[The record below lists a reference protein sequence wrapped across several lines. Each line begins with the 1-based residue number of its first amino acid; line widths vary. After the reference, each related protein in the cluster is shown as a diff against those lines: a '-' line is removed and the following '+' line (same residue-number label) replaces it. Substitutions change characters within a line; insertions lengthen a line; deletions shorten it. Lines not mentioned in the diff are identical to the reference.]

1 MAVFP
6 DPRGLQEPSDLTAP
20 SLADP
25 ATRETLTAAARAGFL
40 RLCPL
45 WHLTAPQARAL
56 LGGLSERSWFRL
68 KGKAWAGSLSQDELT
83 RISLLIG
90 IFKGL
95 RLLFSSPLAEDWIQ
109 LPNSGPLFA
118 GQSPLALMQRG
129 GILAMLQVRRHL
141 DALRGG
147 L

>member
-6 DPRGLQEPSDLTAP
+6 DPSGLQEPSDLAAP
-20 SLADP
+20 SLAEA
-25 ATRETLTAAARAGFL
+25 ATRAALTPAARVGFL
-40 RLCPL
+40 RLCQL
-45 WHLTAPQARAL
+45 WDLTAPDGRAL

-68 KGKAWAGSLSQDELT
+68 KGDAWAGMLSQDELT

-109 LPNSGPLFA
+109 LPNTSPLFA
-118 GQSPLALMQRG
+118 GQSPLTLMRAG
-129 GILAMLQVRRHL
+129 GIPAMLQVRRHL